1 MGLATFIAQLE
12 MAETLARRAR
22 SRLSELQR
30 GGELSVG
37 PGALAELRAALTALA
52 SELPDLER
60 GLDQQLGALDSGAAG
75 LAGAEKV
82 PERRRNK
89 SRTG

>member
-1 MGLATFIAQLE
+1 MALATFIAQLE

-22 SRLSELQR
+22 CRLSELQR

-37 PGALAELRAALTALA
+37 PGALAELRAALAALA

-60 GLDQQLGALDSGAAG
+60 GLGQQLGALESGASG
-75 LAGAEKV
+75 LVAAEKV
-82 PERRRNK
+82 PERRRSK
-89 SRTG
+89 SKTG